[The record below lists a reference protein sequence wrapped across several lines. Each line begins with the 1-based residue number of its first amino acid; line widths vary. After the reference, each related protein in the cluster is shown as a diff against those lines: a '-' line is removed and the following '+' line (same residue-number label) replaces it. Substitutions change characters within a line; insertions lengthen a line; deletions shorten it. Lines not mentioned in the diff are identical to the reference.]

1 MLMSFIIVHALI
13 VEDAET
19 TSKSIN
25 DIVKRSR
32 VQFTHIAVATPPESK
47 MKSTDPN
54 WLRPRGVPQPNAALA
69 YISNNLGSSRT
80 GVVYFGDDDNVY
92 DWRLFDEMR
101 RVKRVG
107 VWPVGVVGGLLAE
120 HAMIDGQ
127 EVAVFVWHTRTE
139 KTKLGRADNSTL
151 LEKMGERKGQNHYYP
166 PDFDYKKHRNL
177 NNYHGTHAL
186 RERAAKIKEGILI
199 IRFEMP
205 FNIWCLGCNNHVGMG
220 VRYNA
225 EKKKV
230 GMFYTTPL
238 YEFRMKCHLC
248 DNYYVIR
255 TDPKNFDYELVEG
268 CRRQEKRFDPST
280 VDGSA
285 PIDRGEHLKL
295 AADSMYKAEN
305 AEDDRQKGTKD
316 DKKIDHLEWLQERMR
331 DDFAANSALRR
342 SFRTEKKSLNEQRA
356 LDDDL
361 RKRASLSIKL
371 MPEHPED
378 KKVAGMITRYKN
390 VKSYEDRQRED
401 RESIECSRI
410 FKKGEEMDD
419 DEPSSSK
426 ERLVKSLQVQ
436 KNRKLNEEFERKR
449 RIGEAS
455 GLTASALGIVKK
467 KQVKVEPDG
476 DDEDAVEVK
485 EDVSDVKEETTSL
498 FDDVKEIKPEMGSSL
513 SALVQ
518 YSSSSDEE

>member
-1 MLMSFIIVHALI
+1 LHWIV

-19 TSKSIN
+19 TTKSVN
-25 DIVKRSR
+25 DIIKRSR
-32 VQFTHIAVATPPESK
+32 VQYTHIAVPTPKKTK
-47 MKSTDPN
+47 MKATDPN
-54 WLRPRGVPQPNAALA
+54 WLLPRGVPQRNAALA
-69 YISNNLGSSRT
+69 YIRNNLGASRT
-80 GVVYFGDDDNVY
+80 GVIYFGDDDNVY

-120 HAMIDGQ
+120 HAIING
-127 EVAVFVWHTRTE
+127 EGTVVFVWHTRTE

-151 LEKMGERKGQNHYYP
+151 GERMGERKGQNHYYP
-166 PDFDYKKHRNL
+166 PDFDPAKHKTL
-177 NNYHGTHAL
+177 NAYHGVHAL
-186 RERAAKIKEGILI
+186 RERAHKISEGILV

-205 FNIWCLGCNNHVGMG
+205 FNIWCLGCNNHIGMG

-225 EKKKV
+225 EKKKI

-248 DNYYVIR
+248 DNYLVIR
-255 TDPKNFDYELVEG
+255 TDPKNFDYEMYEG
-268 CRRQEKRFDPST
+268 CRRQEIRFDPST

-285 PIDRGEHLKL
+285 PIDRGEHMKL
-295 AADSMYKAEN
+295 AADAMYKAEN
-305 AEDDRQKGTKD
+305 QEDDRQKGTKD

-342 SFRTEKKSLNEQRA
+342 SFRNEKKDLKEQRA

-361 RKRASLSIKL
+361 RKRSSLSIKL

-378 KKVAGMITRYKN
+378 KKVAGMITRYRN
-390 VKSYEDRQRED
+390 VKSYEERQKED
-401 RESIECSRI
+401 RESIASKRI
-410 FKKGEEMDD
+410 FKIGEKE
-419 DEPSSSK
+419 DEEEPCSSK
-426 ERLVKSLQVQ
+426 GRLVKSLKEQ
-436 KNRKLNEEFERKR
+436 KNRKLNDEFERKR

-455 GLTASALGIVKK
+455 GLTRSALGIVKK

-476 DDEDAVEVK
+476 ESEDSIELK
-485 EDVSDVKEETTSL
+485 EEVSDVKPEGIPL
-498 FDDVKEIKPEMGSSL
+498 FDTIKDVKMAIINSL
-513 SALVQ
+513 SALAQ

>member
-1 MLMSFIIVHALI
+1 LHWIV
-13 VEDAET
+13 VEDAES
-19 TSKSIN
+19 TSKSVN
-25 DIVKRSR
+25 DILKRSR
-32 VQFTHIAVATPPESK
+32 VQYTHIAVATPSHNKLKP
-47 MKSTDPN
+47 TDPN
-54 WLRPRGVPQPNAALA
+54 WLLPRGVPQRNAALA
-69 YISNNLGSSRT
+69 YIRNNLGSSGS
-80 GVVYFGDDDNVY
+80 GVVFFGDDDNVY

-101 RVKRVG
+101 RVRRVG

-120 HAMIDGQ
+120 HALINEQGTQ
-127 EVAVFVWHTRTE
+127 VFVWHTRTE
-139 KTKLGRADNSTL
+139 KTKLSRAENTSL
-151 LEKMGERKGQNHYYP
+151 VERMGERKGQNHYYP
-166 PDFDYKKHRNL
+166 PDFDYKKHKSL
-177 NNYHGTHAL
+177 NAYHGVHAL
-186 RERAAKIKEGILI
+186 RERASKIKEGILV

-295 AADSMYKAEN
+295 AADAMYKAEN

-342 SFRTEKKSLNEQRA
+342 SFRNEKKSLGEQRA

-361 RKRASLSIKL
+361 RKRTSLSIKL
-371 MPEHPED
+371 LPENPED
-378 KKVAGMITRYKN
+378 KKVAGMITRYKH
-390 VKSYEDRQRED
+390 VKSYEERQKED
-401 RESIECSRI
+401 RESIANRRI
-410 FKKGEEMDD
+410 FKNGDKKGEEE
-419 DEPSSSK
+419 EPSSSK
-426 ERLVKSLQVQ
+426 EKLVKSLKEQ

-449 RIGEAS
+449 GVGEVS
-455 GLTASALGIVKK
+455 GLTRSALGIVKK
-467 KQVKVEPDG
+467 KQIKLEADG
-476 DDEDAVEVK
+476 ESEVSMEIK
-485 EDVSDVKEETTSL
+485 EDVNGVKMEDIPLFDVVDVKE
-498 FDDVKEIKPEMGSSL
+498 VKKEMKPEIASSL
-513 SALVQ
+513 SALAE
-518 YSSSSDEE
+518 YSSSSEEE